1 MSKYR
6 MHYIDLRPAPL
17 EPAPS
22 TLAIYIGA
30 AAMLVVLYIIT
41 IVLFTI

>member
-1 MSKYR
+1 MKTR
-6 MHYIDLRPAPL
+6 LHYIDLRPAPL

-22 TLAIYIGA
+22 TLTIWLGA

-41 IVLFTI
+41 IVLFSL